1 MFTAGVIVEHAT
13 ATPVGPV
20 TVHDI
25 DPAGSGLATE
35 VPATKAVRVVV
46 PPKVGELE
54 ALREIVGT
62 RVEIPKVTELEVTE
76 V

>member
-1 MFTAGVIVEHAT
+1 MSTDGVVVEHTTVA
-13 ATPVGPV
+13 PVGPV

-25 DPAGSGLATE
+25 DPAGSGFATE
-35 VPATKAVRVVV
+35 VPATRAVKVEV
-46 PPKVGELE
+46 PPRVGELE